1 MNVDRLEL
9 RRIALA
15 TMIMVT
21 SVVHRSCSRGLTH
34 ARAKHAPLQ
43 NKYSVLEHMAL
54 RANFRGQYLE
64 KSHGDHIHTSTCTF
78 RYAYGLLDFQVSAYV
93 VKISL
98 NASARRAA
106 DFRRIWMTTRV
117 KLFGSLRFR
126 DYAYF
131 TRKWSYAQS
140 LSDRKS

>member
-34 ARAKHAPLQ
+34 ARAKHAPLE

-64 KSHGDHIHTSTCTF
+64 KFPRG
-78 RYAYGLLDFQVSAYV
+78 RGGGP
-93 VKISL
+93 
-98 NASARRAA
+98 AA
-106 DFRRIWMTTRV
+106 DAPCVRRGGV
-117 KLFGSLRFR
+117 NEL
-126 DYAYF
+126 
-131 TRKWSYAQS
+131 
-140 LSDRKS
+140 

>member
-34 ARAKHAPLQ
+34 ARAKHAPLELK
-43 NKYSVLEHMAL
+43 NSVLEHMAL

-64 KSHGDHIHTSTCTF
+64 KFHADHIHTSHCTY
-78 RYAYGLLDFQVSAYV
+78 RYAYELLNCQVSAY
-93 VKISL
+93 S
-98 NASARRAA
+98 
-106 DFRRIWMTTRV
+106 M
-117 KLFGSLRFR
+117 SLR
-126 DYAYF
+126 
-131 TRKWSYAQS
+131 SS
-140 LSDRKS
+140 

>member
-34 ARAKHAPLQ
+34 ARAKHAPLEK
-43 NKYSVLEHMAL
+43 KYSVLEHMAL

-64 KSHGDHIHTSTCTF
+64 KFHADYIHTSSCTY

-93 VKISL
+93 VKISM

-106 DFRRIWMTTRV
+106 DFRS
-117 KLFGSLRFR
+117 KKASE
-126 DYAYF
+126 Y
-131 TRKWSYAQS
+131 
-140 LSDRKS
+140 

>member
-34 ARAKHAPLQ
+34 ARAKHAPLE

-64 KSHGDHIHTSTCTF
+64 KSHGDHIHTSTCTY

-106 DFRRIWMTTRV
+106 DFRRN
-117 KLFGSLRFR
+117 
-126 DYAYF
+126 
-131 TRKWSYAQS
+131 
-140 LSDRKS
+140 

>member
-34 ARAKHAPLQ
+34 ARAKHAPLELK
-43 NKYSVLEHMAL
+43 NSVLEHMAL

-64 KSHGDHIHTSTCTF
+64 KFHADHIHTSSCTY
-78 RYAYGLLDFQVSAYV
+78 RYTYGLLDFQASAYV

-106 DFRRIWMTTRV
+106 DFRRIWV
-117 KLFGSLRFR
+117 
-126 DYAYF
+126 AY
-131 TRKWSYAQS
+131 
-140 LSDRKS
+140 

>member
-34 ARAKHAPLQ
+34 ARAKHAPLELK
-43 NKYSVLEHMAL
+43 NSVLEHMAL

-64 KSHGDHIHTSTCTF
+64 KSHGDHIHTSTCTY
-78 RYAYGLLDFQVSAYV
+78 RYAYGLLDFQVSACV

-106 DFRRIWMTTRV
+106 DFRQIWSRTRF
-117 KLFGSLRFR
+117 K
-126 DYAYF
+126 
-131 TRKWSYAQS
+131 
-140 LSDRKS
+140 

>member
-34 ARAKHAPLQ
+34 ARAKHAPLE
-43 NKYSVLEHMAL
+43 NKLEHMAR

-64 KSHGDHIHTSTCTF
+64 KSDGKFFMNRFC
-78 RYAYGLLDFQVSAYV
+78 
-93 VKISL
+93 
-98 NASARRAA
+98 AR
-106 DFRRIWMTTRV
+106 
-117 KLFGSLRFR
+117 
-126 DYAYF
+126 
-131 TRKWSYAQS
+131 
-140 LSDRKS
+140 